1 MNAGTRRLS
10 VAGPSGPI
18 EVAIDEPTV
27 PVRGI
32 ALVLHPL
39 PTHGGTM
46 DNKVVQ
52 TLARG
57 AVAMGLRAVRFN
69 FRGVGASAGSFDG
82 GAGETDDAAAV
93 AAAVREAGLPFAL
106 AGFSFGAF
114 VATKLA
120 ERLAQAGQTVDHLA
134 LIGLAASRF
143 PATLVPSDTLVVHGE
158 GDDVVP
164 LSAVLD
170 WARPQALP
178 VTVVPGA
185 GHYFHGQLPLLK
197 SLLTRAWGSAFAQPL
212 I

>member
-1 MNAGTRRLS
+1 MNAQTQRLHI
-10 VAGPSGPI
+10 AGPAGLL
-18 EVAIDEPTV
+18 ELAIDEPTC
-27 PVRGI
+27 PVHGV

-52 TLARG
+52 TLAKACTQLG
-57 AVAMGLRAVRFN
+57 YRAVRFN
-69 FRGVGASAGSFDG
+69 FRGVGASQGAFDNG
-82 GAGETDDAAAV
+82 PGEIEDALAVV
-93 AAAVREAGLPFAL
+93 AAQRVDGMPFVL

-120 ERLAQAGQTVDHLA
+120 ERLAQAQQPVDRLA

-143 PATLVPSDTLVVHGE
+143 PAASVPAQTLVVHGE
-158 GDDVVP
+158 QDDVVP

-185 GHYFHGQLPLLK
+185 GHFFHGQLPLLK
-197 SLLTRAWGSAFAQPL
+197 RLLLQAWSF
-212 I
+212 

>member
-1 MNAGTRRLS
+1 MNAQTQRFQITGP
-10 VAGPSGPI
+10 AGLL
-18 EVAIDEPTV
+18 ELAIDEPSE
-27 PVRGI
+27 PVRGV

-52 TLARG
+52 TLAKG
-57 AVAMGLRAVRFN
+57 CAQLGYRAVRLN
-69 FRGVGASAGSFDG
+69 FRGVGASEGSFDG
-82 GAGETDDAAAV
+82 GPGEVDDAMAVV
-93 AAAVREAGLPFAL
+93 AAQRVLGQPFVV

-114 VATKLA
+114 VATQVAAQLA
-120 ERLAQAGQTVDHLA
+120 LQHQPVDRLA

-143 PATLVPSDTLVVHGE
+143 PAANVPFDTLVVHGE
-158 GDDVVP
+158 QDDVVP

-185 GHYFHGQLPLLK
+185 GHFFHGQLPLLK
-197 SLLTRAWGSAFAQPL
+197 RLLLQAWSF
-212 I
+212 

>member
-10 VAGPSGPI
+10 WAGPAGPL
-18 EVAIDEPTV
+18 EVAIDEPAG
-27 PVRGI
+27 PALGI

-57 AVAMGLRAVRFN
+57 AVALGLRAVRFN
-69 FRGVGASAGSFDG
+69 FRGVGASAGAFDG
-82 GAGETDDAAAV
+82 GAGETDDAAFV
-93 AAAVREAGLPFAL
+93 AEQVRDAHLPFAL

-120 ERLAQAGQTVDHLA
+120 ERCAQRGSPVDHMA

-143 PATLVPSDTLVVHGE
+143 PATQVPADTLVVHGE
-158 GDDVVP
+158 ADDVVP

-197 SLLTRAWGSAFAQPL
+197 SLLTRAWAPAFVLPSS
-212 I
+212 